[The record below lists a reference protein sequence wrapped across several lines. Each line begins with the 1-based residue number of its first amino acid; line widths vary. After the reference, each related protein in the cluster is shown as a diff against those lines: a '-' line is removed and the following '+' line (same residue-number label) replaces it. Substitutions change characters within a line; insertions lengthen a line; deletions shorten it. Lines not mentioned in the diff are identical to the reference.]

1 MLDKQISGFI
11 DYCKVSGFKD
21 KSIESLSL
29 RLGQFNRFIK
39 KSGIKRIGSIQYR
52 HLRQFVADYLQP
64 SIHVKKARIWSLRQF
79 YHYLILKGHVKENI
93 ALDLAYP
100 RIEKTVPQFLTIGEY
115 NRILEHCFLCAD
127 TEAGL
132 RNLIIVMLLGMLGLR
147 TNAVIGLNIQDVN
160 LPAGLL
166 WIREKGGIARI
177 VIMPK
182 VMCRLIQHYLSDR
195 NDHRG
200 PLFLTRRH
208 KRLSP
213 RCLQDMFAR
222 IVDAVGVDKHL
233 HAHLFRHTAGT
244 HLNKTA
250 GTDICQYVLGHARRS
265 NTVQYAHLNPDHY
278 AGYMRCHPFI
288 KEAV

>member
-39 KSGIKRIGSIQYR
+39 KSGIKRIGSIRYR
-52 HLRQFVADYLQP
+52 HLRQFVADYQQP

-79 YHYLILKGHVKENI
+79 YHYLILKGQAKENI

-100 RIEKTVPQFLTIGEY
+100 RIERTVPQFLTIGEY

-132 RNLIIVMLLGMLGLR
+132 RNLVIVMLLGMLGLR
-147 TNAVIGLNIQDVN
+147 TNAVIGLNMQDVN

-182 VMCRLIQHYLSDR
+182 VMCRLIQDYLADR
-195 NDHRG
+195 NVHRG
-200 PLFLTRRH
+200 PLFLTRRN

-213 RCLQDMFAR
+213 RCLQDMFSR
-222 IVDAVGVDKHL
+222 IIDAVGIDKHL

-250 GTDICQYVLGHARRS
+250 GIDICQYVLGHARRS